1 LLTEKDLKN
10 TLNLVSFCLDNDSFP
25 NATLLTDIATALLFD
40 YEQSV
45 YKLRV
50 ETQEHFIRVGRR
62 LLSGRALE
70 RLTDASIRNVKTEA
84 TSLLFLCEGLEVFEA
99 LDIVKHDTRRLLL
112 ERIKNIVQK
121 DEFKV
126 KNLQY
131 LIGFYPNKIRAKAYE
146 QLVDIAIQKVVQN

>member
-1 LLTEKDLKN
+1 
-10 TLNLVSFCLDNDSFP
+10 
-25 NATLLTDIATALLFD
+25 
-40 YEQSV
+40 
-45 YKLRV
+45 
-50 ETQEHFIRVGRR
+50 VGRR